1 MPYALSF
8 FYIANMNKIINQ
20 IKQLYFNQGLLKY
33 GENITQTEHAVQCWY
48 RAKMENAPLNL
59 RVAAFLHDIGHLLYA
74 ELEMKSHTDFKHEEL
89 GAQFLHN
96 LDFNNEIIELILSHV
111 WAKRYLV
118 TKDLD
123 YLKQL
128 SKASID
134 SFYAQ
139 GGLLTSDEM
148 YYYKQHVNLEN
159 CLLLRKWD
167 DLGKDEHASNEIPEE
182 VWADILECLGQS

>member
-1 MPYALSF
+1 MCTLLF
-8 FYIANMNKIINQ
+8 FVTPIMNKIIDQ
-20 IKQLYFNQGLLKY
+20 FKQLYFNQGLLKY

-48 RAKMENAPLNL
+48 CAKKENAPLNL

-96 LDFNNEIIELILSHV
+96 LDFNNEIVELILSHV

-118 TKDLD
+118 TKDPN

-148 YYYKQHVNLEN
+148 NYYKQHVNLNN

-167 DLGKDEHASNEIPEE
+167 DLGKDENASNEIPEE
-182 VWADILECLGQS
+182 VWTDILECLCQ